1 MTNGSALGLC
11 CGRAYAQQ
19 HSQRQ
24 YANHDTQR
32 NTDRDFVDVDKTHLG
47 SNEHQDHCQAVI
59 EQMEFVGYGS
69 EQEIHGT
76 QAGGQTMEKGI
87 QAKEQQGKGQTD
99 MAAKKMDTTFGE
111 GKAVAD
117 ATQQEFS
124 QVMEI
129 AKMGMMG

>member
-1 MTNGSALGLC
+1 MQRVSQATDKSASG
-11 CGRAYAQQ
+11 AA
-19 HSQRQ
+19 
-24 YANHDTQR
+24 
-32 NTDRDFVDVDKTHLG
+32 
-47 SNEHQDHCQAVI
+47 
-59 EQMEFVGYGS
+59 
-69 EQEIHGT
+69 